1 MMYMPM
7 IDLHCDTIMKLYED
21 NNSNLLENDFQIDL
35 KRLQQ
40 NDFLLQTF
48 AIFLDKKQYP
58 NRKETALQMY
68 QRFIKELEKN
78 VATIGLIKSQADYNE
93 NKANKR
99 ISALLTL
106 EEGGILEGKIEN
118 LEEFYQLG
126 IRLITLT
133 WNYSNEIGTPNILYW
148 DKEKQILADNQTGL
162 TKFGFECIEKMNDLQ
177 MIIDLSHASDQ
188 VAKDVL
194 DSSAQGIVA
203 SHSNARKL
211 TPHPRNLS
219 DELIQ
224 KIADKNGVIGINF
237 FDQFLK
243 LNQQKDLPE
252 AISEHLWYMYQLVG
266 EDYLCFGSDFDGIPV
281 HSDLNDVNSF
291 PKIIQ
296 ALKQKGF
303 TSRQIDKISY
313 LNAENFLLHYLPKG
327 EVK

>member
-1 MMYMPM
+1 MKIPI
-7 IDLHCDTIMKLYED
+7 IDLHCDTIMKLYE
-21 NNSNLLENDFQIDL
+21 NPNSNLLENHFQIDL

-40 NDFLLQTF
+40 KDFLLQTF
-48 AIFLDKKQYP
+48 AIFLDKQQYP
-58 NRKETALQMY
+58 QRKKTALHMY

-78 VATIGLIKSQADYNE
+78 AATIGLIKTQADYNE
-93 NKANKR
+93 NKANKQ

-126 IRLITLT
+126 VRLITLT
-133 WNYSNEIGTPNILYW
+133 WNYPNEIGTPNILYW
-148 DKEKQILADNQTGL
+148 DKEKHILEENQTSL
-162 TKFGFECIEKMNDLQ
+162 TKFGFECIQRMSELH

-188 VAKDVL
+188 VAKDIL

-224 KIADKNGVIGINF
+224 KIADKNGLIGINF

-243 LNQQKDLPE
+243 LKQPTNLPA

-266 EDYLCFGSDFDGIPV
+266 EDHLCFGSDFDGIPV
-281 HSDLNDVNSF
+281 HPDLNDVNSF

>member
-1 MMYMPM
+1 MKIPI
-7 IDLHCDTIMKLYED
+7 IDLHCDTIMKLYE
-21 NNSNLLENDFQIDL
+21 NPNSNLLENHFQIDL

-40 NDFLLQTF
+40 KDFLLQTF
-48 AIFLDKKQYP
+48 AIFLDKQQYP
-58 NRKETALQMY
+58 QRKKTALHMY

-78 VATIGLIKSQADYNE
+78 AATIGLIKTQADYNE
-93 NKANKR
+93 NKANKQ

-126 IRLITLT
+126 VRLITLT
-133 WNYSNEIGTPNILYW
+133 WNYPNEIGTPNILYW
-148 DKEKQILADNQTGL
+148 DKEKHILAENQSGL
-162 TKFGFECIEKMNDLQ
+162 TKFGFECIQRMSELH

-188 VAKDVL
+188 VAKDIL

-224 KIADKNGVIGINF
+224 KIADKNGLIGINF

-243 LNQQKDLPE
+243 LNQPTDLPT

-266 EDYLCFGSDFDGIPV
+266 EDHLCFGSDFDGIPV
-281 HSDLNDVNSF
+281 HPNLNDVNSF

-296 ALKQKGF
+296 SLKQKGF
-303 TSRQIDKISY
+303 SSRQIEKISY
-313 LNAENFLLHYLPKG
+313 LNAENFILHYLPKG

>member
-1 MMYMPM
+1 MPI
-7 IDLHCDTIMKLYED
+7 IDLHCDTIMKLYENKNSQLFE
-21 NNSNLLENDFQIDL
+21 NNFQIDL

-48 AIFLDKKQYP
+48 AIFLDKNQYP
-58 NRKETALQMY
+58 NRKETALHMY

-78 VATIGLIKSQADYNE
+78 SATISIIKSQSDYCE
-93 NKANKR
+93 NKANKQ

-118 LEEFYQLG
+118 LEEFFQLG
-126 IRLITLT
+126 VRLITLT
-133 WNYSNEIGTPNILYW
+133 WNYPNEIGTPNIQYW
-148 DKEKQILADNQTGL
+148 DKKMQILADNQTSL
-162 TKFGFECIEKMNDLQ
+162 TNFGFECIKRMDDLH

-194 DSSAQGIVA
+194 ASSAQGIVA

-211 TPHPRNLS
+211 MPHPRNLS
-219 DELIQ
+219 DELIR
-224 KIADKNGVIGINF
+224 KIADKNGLIGINF

-243 LNQQKDLPE
+243 LNQPTDLPT

-266 EDYLCFGSDFDGIPV
+266 EDHLCFGSDFDGTPV
-281 HSDLNDVNSF
+281 HPDLNDVNSF

-296 ALKQKGF
+296 SLKQKGF
-303 TSRQIDKISY
+303 SSRQIEKISY
-313 LNAENFLLHYLPKG
+313 LNAENFLQHYLPKG

>member
-1 MMYMPM
+1 MPI
-7 IDLHCDTIMKLYED
+7 IDLHCDTIMKLYE
-21 NNSNLLENDFQIDL
+21 NPNSNLLENHFQIDL

-40 NDFLLQTF
+40 KDFLLQTF
-48 AIFLDKKQYP
+48 AIFLDKQQYP
-58 NRKETALQMY
+58 QRKKTALHMY

-78 VATIGLIKSQADYNE
+78 AATIGLIKTQADYNE
-93 NKANKR
+93 NKANKQ

-126 IRLITLT
+126 VRLITLT
-133 WNYSNEIGTPNILYW
+133 WNYPNEIGTPNILYW
-148 DKEKQILADNQTGL
+148 DKEKHILAENQSSL
-162 TKFGFECIEKMNDLQ
+162 TKFGFECIQRMSELH

-188 VAKDVL
+188 VAKDIL

-224 KIADKNGVIGINF
+224 KIADKNGLIGINF

-243 LNQQKDLPE
+243 LKQPTNLPA

-266 EDYLCFGSDFDGIPV
+266 EDSLCFGSDFDGIPV
-281 HSDLNDVNSF
+281 HADLNDVNSF

-303 TSRQIDKISY
+303 TSRQIEKISY
-313 LNAENFLLHYLPKG
+313 LNAENFLQHYLPKG

>member
-1 MMYMPM
+1 MPI
-7 IDLHCDTIMKLYED
+7 IDLHCDTIMKLYE
-21 NNSNLLENDFQIDL
+21 NPNSNLLENHFQIDL

-40 NDFLLQTF
+40 KDFLLQTF
-48 AIFLDKKQYP
+48 AIFLDKQQYP
-58 NRKETALQMY
+58 QRKKTALHMY

-78 VATIGLIKSQADYNE
+78 AATIGLIKTQADYNE
-93 NKANKR
+93 NKANKQ

-126 IRLITLT
+126 VRLITLT
-133 WNYSNEIGTPNILYW
+133 WNYPNEIGTPNILYW
-148 DKEKQILADNQTGL
+148 DKEKHILAENQTGL
-162 TKFGFECIEKMNDLQ
+162 TKFGFECIQRMSELH

-188 VAKDVL
+188 VAKDIL

-224 KIADKNGVIGINF
+224 KIADKNGLIGINF

-243 LNQQKDLPE
+243 LKQPTNLPA

-266 EDYLCFGSDFDGIPV
+266 EDSLCFGSDFDGIPV
-281 HSDLNDVNSF
+281 HADLNDVNSF

-303 TSRQIDKISY
+303 TSRQIEKISY

>member
-1 MMYMPM
+1 MPI
-7 IDLHCDTIMKLYED
+7 IDLHCDTIMKLYE
-21 NNSNLLENDFQIDL
+21 NPNSNLLENHFQIDL

-48 AIFLDKKQYP
+48 AIFLDKQQYP
-58 NRKETALQMY
+58 QRKKTALHMY

-78 VATIGLIKSQADYNE
+78 AATIGLIKTQADYNE
-93 NKANKR
+93 NKANKQ

-126 IRLITLT
+126 VRLITLT
-133 WNYSNEIGTPNILYW
+133 WNYPNEIGTPNILYW
-148 DKEKQILADNQTGL
+148 DKEKHILAENQTGL
-162 TKFGFECIEKMNDLQ
+162 TKFGFECIQRMSELH

-188 VAKDVL
+188 VAKDIL

-224 KIADKNGVIGINF
+224 KIADKNGLIGINF

-243 LNQQKDLPE
+243 LKQPTNLPA

-266 EDYLCFGSDFDGIPV
+266 EDSLCFGSDFDGIPV
-281 HSDLNDVNSF
+281 HADLNDVNSF

-303 TSRQIDKISY
+303 TSRQIEKISY
-313 LNAENFLLHYLPKG
+313 LNAENFLQHYLPKG

>member
-1 MMYMPM
+1 MPI
-7 IDLHCDTIMKLYED
+7 IDLHCDTIMKLYE
-21 NNSNLLENDFQIDL
+21 NPNSNLLENHFQIDL

-48 AIFLDKKQYP
+48 AIFLDKQQYP
-58 NRKETALQMY
+58 QRKKTALHMY

-78 VATIGLIKSQADYNE
+78 AATIGLIKTQADYNE
-93 NKANKR
+93 NKANKQ

-126 IRLITLT
+126 VRLITLT
-133 WNYSNEIGTPNILYW
+133 WNYPNEIGTPNILYW
-148 DKEKQILADNQTGL
+148 DKEKHILEENQTSL
-162 TKFGFECIEKMNDLQ
+162 TKFGFECVQRMSELH

-188 VAKDVL
+188 VAKDIL

-224 KIADKNGVIGINF
+224 KIADKNGLIGINF

-243 LNQQKDLPE
+243 LKQPTNLLA

-266 EDYLCFGSDFDGIPV
+266 EDSLCFGSDFDGIPV
-281 HSDLNDVNSF
+281 HADLNDVNSF

-303 TSRQIDKISY
+303 TSRQIEKISY
-313 LNAENFLLHYLPKG
+313 LNAENFLQHYLPKG

>member
-1 MMYMPM
+1 MPI
-7 IDLHCDTIMKLYED
+7 IDLHCDTIMKLYE
-21 NNSNLLENDFQIDL
+21 NPNSNLLENHFQIDL

-40 NDFLLQTF
+40 KDFLLQTF
-48 AIFLDKKQYP
+48 AIFLDKQQYP
-58 NRKETALQMY
+58 QRKKTALHMY

-78 VATIGLIKSQADYNE
+78 AATIGLIKTQADYNE
-93 NKANKR
+93 NKGNKQ

-126 IRLITLT
+126 VRLITLT
-133 WNYSNEIGTPNILYW
+133 WNYPNEIGTPNILYW
-148 DKEKQILADNQTGL
+148 DKEKHILAENQTGL
-162 TKFGFECIEKMNDLQ
+162 TKFGFECIQRMSELH

-194 DSSAQGIVA
+194 ASSAQGIVA

-224 KIADKNGVIGINF
+224 KIADKNGLIGINF

-243 LNQQKDLPE
+243 LKQPTNLPA

-266 EDYLCFGSDFDGIPV
+266 EDSLCFGSDFDGIPV
-281 HSDLNDVNSF
+281 HADLNDVNSF

-303 TSRQIDKISY
+303 TSRQIEKISY
-313 LNAENFLLHYLPKG
+313 LNAENFLQHYLPKG

>member
-1 MMYMPM
+1 MPI
-7 IDLHCDTIMKLYED
+7 IDLHCDTIMKLYE
-21 NNSNLLENDFQIDL
+21 NPNSNLLENHFQIDL

-40 NDFLLQTF
+40 KDFLLQTF
-48 AIFLDKKQYP
+48 AIFLDKQQYP
-58 NRKETALQMY
+58 QRKKTALHMY

-78 VATIGLIKSQADYNE
+78 AATIGLIKTQADYNE
-93 NKANKR
+93 NKGNKQ

-126 IRLITLT
+126 VRLITLT
-133 WNYSNEIGTPNILYW
+133 WNYPNEIGTPNILYW
-148 DKEKQILADNQTGL
+148 DKEKHILEENQTSL
-162 TKFGFECIEKMNDLQ
+162 TKFGFECIQRMSELH
-177 MIIDLSHASDQ
+177 MIINLSHASDQ
-188 VAKDVL
+188 VAKDIL

-224 KIADKNGVIGINF
+224 KIADKNGLIGINF

-243 LNQQKDLPE
+243 LKQPTNLPA
-252 AISEHLWYMYQLVG
+252 AISEHSWYMYQLVG
-266 EDYLCFGSDFDGIPV
+266 EDSLCFGSDFDGIPV
-281 HSDLNDVNSF
+281 HADLNDVNSF

-303 TSRQIDKISY
+303 TSRQIEKISY
-313 LNAENFLLHYLPKG
+313 LNAENFLQHYLPKG

>member
-1 MMYMPM
+1 MPI
-7 IDLHCDTIMKLYED
+7 IDLHCDTIMKLYE
-21 NNSNLLENDFQIDL
+21 NPNSNLLENHFQIDL

-48 AIFLDKKQYP
+48 AIFLDKQQYP
-58 NRKETALQMY
+58 QRKKTALHMY

-78 VATIGLIKSQADYNE
+78 AATIGLIKTQADYNK
-93 NKANKR
+93 NKANKQ

-126 IRLITLT
+126 VRLITLT
-133 WNYSNEIGTPNILYW
+133 WNYPNEIGTPNILYW
-148 DKEKQILADNQTGL
+148 DKEKHILAENQTGL
-162 TKFGFECIEKMNDLQ
+162 TKFGFECIQRMSELH

-188 VAKDVL
+188 VAKDIL

-224 KIADKNGVIGINF
+224 KIADKNGLIGINF

-243 LNQQKDLPE
+243 LKQPTNLPA

-266 EDYLCFGSDFDGIPV
+266 EDSLCFGSDFDGIPV
-281 HSDLNDVNSF
+281 HADLNDVNSF

-303 TSRQIDKISY
+303 TSRQIEKISY
-313 LNAENFLLHYLPKG
+313 LNAENFLQHYLPKG

>member
-1 MMYMPM
+1 MPI

-68 QRFIKELEKN
+68 QCFIKELEKN

-133 WNYSNEIGTPNILYW
+133 WNYPNEIGTPNIQYW
-148 DKEKQILADNQTGL
+148 DKKMQILADNQTGL
-162 TKFGFECIEKMNDLQ
+162 TNFGFECIKRMDDLH

-194 DSSAQGIVA
+194 ASSAQGIVA

-224 KIADKNGVIGINF
+224 KIADKNGLIGINF

-243 LNQQKDLPE
+243 LKQPTDLPT

-266 EDYLCFGSDFDGIPV
+266 EDHLCFGSDFDGIPV
-281 HSDLNDVNSF
+281 HPDLNDVNSF

>member
-1 MMYMPM
+1 MPI
-7 IDLHCDTIMKLYED
+7 IDLHCDTIMKLYE
-21 NNSNLLENDFQIDL
+21 NPNSNLLENHFQIDL

-40 NDFLLQTF
+40 KDFLLQTF
-48 AIFLDKKQYP
+48 AIFLDKQQYP
-58 NRKETALQMY
+58 QRKKTALHMY

-78 VATIGLIKSQADYNE
+78 AATIGLIKTQADYNE
-93 NKANKR
+93 NKANKQ

-126 IRLITLT
+126 VRLITLT
-133 WNYSNEIGTPNILYW
+133 WNYPNEIGTPNILYW
-148 DKEKQILADNQTGL
+148 DKEKHILEENQTGL
-162 TKFGFECIEKMNDLQ
+162 TKFGFECIQRMSELH

-188 VAKDVL
+188 VAKDIL

-224 KIADKNGVIGINF
+224 KIADKNGLIGINF

-243 LNQQKDLPE
+243 LKQPTNLPA

-266 EDYLCFGSDFDGIPV
+266 EDSLCFGSDFDGIPV
-281 HSDLNDVNSF
+281 HADLNDVNSF

-303 TSRQIDKISY
+303 TSRQIEKISY
-313 LNAENFLLHYLPKG
+313 LNAENFLQHYLPKG

>member
-1 MMYMPM
+1 MKIPI
-7 IDLHCDTIMKLYED
+7 IDLHCDTIMKLYE
-21 NNSNLLENDFQIDL
+21 NPNSNLLENHFQIDL

-40 NDFLLQTF
+40 KDFLLQTF
-48 AIFLDKKQYP
+48 AIFLDKQQYP
-58 NRKETALQMY
+58 QRKKTALHMY

-78 VATIGLIKSQADYNE
+78 AATIGLIKTQADYNE
-93 NKANKR
+93 NKANKQ

-126 IRLITLT
+126 VRLITLT
-133 WNYSNEIGTPNILYW
+133 WNYPNEIGTPNILYW
-148 DKEKQILADNQTGL
+148 DKEKHILEENQTSL
-162 TKFGFECIEKMNDLQ
+162 TKFGFECIQRMSELH

-188 VAKDVL
+188 VAKDIL
-194 DSSAQGIVA
+194 DSSAQRIVA
-203 SHSNARKL
+203 NHSNARKL

-224 KIADKNGVIGINF
+224 KIADKNGLIGINF

-243 LNQQKDLPE
+243 LKQPTNLPA

-266 EDYLCFGSDFDGIPV
+266 EDSLCFGSDFDGIPV
-281 HSDLNDVNSF
+281 HADLNDVNSF

-303 TSRQIDKISY
+303 TSRQIEKISY
-313 LNAENFLLHYLPKG
+313 LNAENFLQHYLPKG

>member
-1 MMYMPM
+1 MPI
-7 IDLHCDTIMKLYED
+7 IDLHCDTIMKLYE
-21 NNSNLLENDFQIDL
+21 NPNSNLLENHFQIDL

-40 NDFLLQTF
+40 KDFLLQTF
-48 AIFLDKKQYP
+48 AIFLDKQQYP
-58 NRKETALQMY
+58 QRKKTALHMY

-78 VATIGLIKSQADYNE
+78 AATIGLIKTQADYNE
-93 NKANKR
+93 NKANKQ

-126 IRLITLT
+126 VRLITLT
-133 WNYSNEIGTPNILYW
+133 WNYPNEIGTPNILYW
-148 DKEKQILADNQTGL
+148 DKEKHILEENQTSL

-194 DSSAQGIVA
+194 ASSAQGIVA

-219 DELIQ
+219 DELIR
-224 KIADKNGVIGINF
+224 KIADKNGLIGINF

-243 LNQQKDLPE
+243 LNQPTDLPT

-266 EDYLCFGSDFDGIPV
+266 EDHLCFGSDFDGIPV
-281 HSDLNDVNSF
+281 HPDLNDVNSF

-296 ALKQKGF
+296 SLKQKGF
-303 TSRQIDKISY
+303 SSRQIEKISY
-313 LNAENFLLHYLPKG
+313 LNAENFILHYLPKG

>member
-1 MMYMPM
+1 MKMPI
-7 IDLHCDTIMKLYED
+7 IDLHCDTIMKLYE
-21 NNSNLLENDFQIDL
+21 NPNSNLLENHFQIDL

-48 AIFLDKKQYP
+48 AIFLDKQQYP
-58 NRKETALQMY
+58 QRKKTALHMY

-78 VATIGLIKSQADYNE
+78 AATIGLIKTQADYNE
-93 NKANKR
+93 NKANKQ

-106 EEGGILEGKIEN
+106 KEGGILEGKIEN

-126 IRLITLT
+126 VRLITLT
-133 WNYSNEIGTPNILYW
+133 WNYPNEIGTPNILYW
-148 DKEKQILADNQTGL
+148 DKEKHILEENQTSL
-162 TKFGFECIEKMNDLQ
+162 TKFGFECIQRMSELH

-188 VAKDVL
+188 VAKDIL

-224 KIADKNGVIGINF
+224 KIADKNGLIGINF

-243 LNQQKDLPE
+243 LKQPTNLPA

-266 EDYLCFGSDFDGIPV
+266 EDSLCFGSDFDGIPV
-281 HSDLNDVNSF
+281 HADLNDVNSF

-303 TSRQIDKISY
+303 TSRQIEKISY
-313 LNAENFLLHYLPKG
+313 LNAENFLQHYLPKG

>member
-1 MMYMPM
+1 MPI
-7 IDLHCDTIMKLYED
+7 IDLHCDTIMKLYE
-21 NNSNLLENDFQIDL
+21 NPNSNLLENHFQIDL
-35 KRLQQ
+35 KRLRQ

-48 AIFLDKKQYP
+48 AIFLDKQQYP
-58 NRKETALQMY
+58 QRKKTALHMY

-78 VATIGLIKSQADYNE
+78 AATIGLIKTQADYNE
-93 NKANKR
+93 NKANKQ
-99 ISALLTL
+99 ISVLLTL

-126 IRLITLT
+126 VRLITLT
-133 WNYSNEIGTPNILYW
+133 WNYPNEIGTPNILYW
-148 DKEKQILADNQTGL
+148 DKEKHILAENQTGL
-162 TKFGFECIEKMNDLQ
+162 TKFGFECIQRMSELH

-188 VAKDVL
+188 MAKDIL

-224 KIADKNGVIGINF
+224 KIADKNGLIGINF

-243 LNQQKDLPE
+243 LKQPTNLPA

-266 EDYLCFGSDFDGIPV
+266 EDSLCFGSDFDGIPV
-281 HSDLNDVNSF
+281 HADLNDVNSF

-303 TSRQIDKISY
+303 TSRQIEKISY
-313 LNAENFLLHYLPKG
+313 LNAENFLQHYLPKG

>member
-68 QRFIKELEKN
+68 HRFIKELEKN
-78 VATIGLIKSQADYNE
+78 AATIGLIKSQADYNE

-126 IRLITLT
+126 IRLITVT
-133 WNYSNEIGTPNILYW
+133 WNYPNEIGTPNILYW

-162 TKFGFECIEKMNDLQ
+162 TKFGFECIERMNDLQ

-194 DSSAQGIVA
+194 TSSAQGIIA

-224 KIADKNGVIGINF
+224 KIADKNGLIGINF

-243 LNQQKDLPE
+243 LNQQTDLPA

-266 EDYLCFGSDFDGIPV
+266 EDHLCFGSDFDGIPV
-281 HSDLNDVNSF
+281 HPDLSDVNSF

-296 ALKQKGF
+296 TLKQKGF

-327 EVK
+327 EVQ

>member
-1 MMYMPM
+1 MMNMPI
-7 IDLHCDTIMKLYED
+7 IDLHCDTIMKLYENKNSQLFE
-21 NNSNLLENDFQIDL
+21 NNFQIDL

-48 AIFLDKKQYP
+48 AIFLDKNQYP
-58 NRKETALQMY
+58 NRKETALHMY

-78 VATIGLIKSQADYNE
+78 SATISIIKSQSDYCE
-93 NKANKR
+93 NKANKQ

-118 LEEFYQLG
+118 LEEFFQLG
-126 IRLITLT
+126 VRLITLT
-133 WNYSNEIGTPNILYW
+133 WNYPNEIGTPNIQYW
-148 DKEKQILADNQTGL
+148 DKKMQILADNQTGL
-162 TKFGFECIEKMNDLQ
+162 TNFGFECIKRMDDLH

-194 DSSAQGIVA
+194 ASSAQGIVA

-211 TPHPRNLS
+211 MPHPRNLS
-219 DELIQ
+219 DELIR
-224 KIADKNGVIGINF
+224 KIADKNGLIGINF

-243 LNQQKDLPE
+243 LNQPTDLPT

-266 EDYLCFGSDFDGIPV
+266 EDHLCFGSDFDGTPV
-281 HSDLNDVNSF
+281 HPDLNDVNSF

-296 ALKQKGF
+296 SLKQKGF
-303 TSRQIDKISY
+303 SSRQIEKISY
-313 LNAENFLLHYLPKG
+313 LNAENFLQHYLPKG

>member
-1 MMYMPM
+1 MMKMPI
-7 IDLHCDTIMKLYED
+7 IDLHCDTIMKLYENKNSQLFE
-21 NNSNLLENDFQIDL
+21 NNFQIDL

-48 AIFLDKKQYP
+48 AIFLDKNQYP
-58 NRKETALQMY
+58 NRKETALHMY

-78 VATIGLIKSQADYNE
+78 SATISIIKSQSDYCE
-93 NKANKR
+93 NKANKQ

-118 LEEFYQLG
+118 LEEFFQLG
-126 IRLITLT
+126 VRLITLT
-133 WNYSNEIGTPNILYW
+133 WNYPNEIGTPNIQYW
-148 DKEKQILADNQTGL
+148 DKKMQILADNQTGL
-162 TKFGFECIEKMNDLQ
+162 TNFGFECIKRMDDLH

-194 DSSAQGIVA
+194 ASSAQGIVA

-219 DELIQ
+219 DELIR
-224 KIADKNGVIGINF
+224 KIADKNGLIGINF

-243 LNQQKDLPE
+243 LNQPTDLPT

-266 EDYLCFGSDFDGIPV
+266 EDHLCFGSDFDGIPV
-281 HSDLNDVNSF
+281 HPDLNDVNSF

-296 ALKQKGF
+296 SLKQKGF
-303 TSRQIDKISY
+303 SSRQIEKISY

>member
-1 MMYMPM
+1 MPI
-7 IDLHCDTIMKLYED
+7 IDLHCDTIMKLYENKNSQLFE
-21 NNSNLLENDFQIDL
+21 NNFQIDL

-58 NRKETALQMY
+58 NRKETALHMY

-78 VATIGLIKSQADYNE
+78 SATISIIKSQSDYCE
-93 NKANKR
+93 NKANKQ

-118 LEEFYQLG
+118 LEEFFQLG
-126 IRLITLT
+126 VRLITLT
-133 WNYSNEIGTPNILYW
+133 WNYPNEIGTPNIQYW
-148 DKEKQILADNQTGL
+148 DKKMQILADNQTGL
-162 TKFGFECIEKMNDLQ
+162 TNFGFECIKRMDDLH

-194 DSSAQGIVA
+194 ASSAQGIVA

-219 DELIQ
+219 DELIR
-224 KIADKNGVIGINF
+224 KIADKNGLIGINF

-243 LNQQKDLPE
+243 LNQPTDLPT

-266 EDYLCFGSDFDGIPV
+266 EDHLCFGSDFDGIPI
-281 HSDLNDVNSF
+281 HPDLNDVNSF

-296 ALKQKGF
+296 SLKQKGF
-303 TSRQIDKISY
+303 SSRQIEKISY
-313 LNAENFLLHYLPKG
+313 LNAENFLQHYLPKG

>member
-1 MMYMPM
+1 MPI
-7 IDLHCDTIMKLYED
+7 IDLHCDTIMKLYE
-21 NNSNLLENDFQIDL
+21 NPNSNLLENHFQIDL

-40 NDFLLQTF
+40 KDFLLQTF
-48 AIFLDKKQYP
+48 AIFLDKQQYP
-58 NRKETALQMY
+58 QRKKTALHMY

-78 VATIGLIKSQADYNE
+78 AATIGLIKTQADYNE
-93 NKANKR
+93 NKANKQ

-126 IRLITLT
+126 VRLITLT
-133 WNYSNEIGTPNILYW
+133 WNYPNEIGTPNILYW
-148 DKEKQILADNQTGL
+148 DKEKHILEENQTSL
-162 TKFGFECIEKMNDLQ
+162 TKFGFECIQRMSELH

-188 VAKDVL
+188 VAKDIL

-224 KIADKNGVIGINF
+224 KIADKNGLIGINF

-243 LNQQKDLPE
+243 LKQLTNLPA

-266 EDYLCFGSDFDGIPV
+266 EDSLCFGSDFDGTPV
-281 HSDLNDVNSF
+281 HADLNDVNSF

-303 TSRQIDKISY
+303 TSRQIEKISY
-313 LNAENFLLHYLPKG
+313 LNAENFLQHYLPKG

>member
-1 MMYMPM
+1 MPI
-7 IDLHCDTIMKLYED
+7 IDLHCDTIMKLYE
-21 NNSNLLENDFQIDL
+21 NLNSNLLENHFQIDL

-48 AIFLDKKQYP
+48 AIFLDKQQYP
-58 NRKETALQMY
+58 QRKKTALHMY

-78 VATIGLIKSQADYNE
+78 AATIGLIKTQADYNE
-93 NKANKR
+93 NKANKQ

-126 IRLITLT
+126 VRLITLT
-133 WNYSNEIGTPNILYW
+133 WNYPNEIGTPNILYW
-148 DKEKQILADNQTGL
+148 DKEKHILEENQTSL
-162 TKFGFECIEKMNDLQ
+162 TKFGFECIQRMSELH

-188 VAKDVL
+188 VAKDIL

-224 KIADKNGVIGINF
+224 KIADKNGLIGINF

-243 LNQQKDLPE
+243 LKQPTNLPA

-266 EDYLCFGSDFDGIPV
+266 EDSLCFGSDFDGIPV
-281 HSDLNDVNSF
+281 HADLNDVNSF

-303 TSRQIDKISY
+303 TSRQIEKISY
-313 LNAENFLLHYLPKG
+313 LNAENFLQHYLPKG

>member
-1 MMYMPM
+1 MPI
-7 IDLHCDTIMKLYED
+7 IDLHCDTIMKLYENKNSQLFE
-21 NNSNLLENDFQIDL
+21 NNFQIDL

-48 AIFLDKKQYP
+48 AIFLDKNQYP
-58 NRKETALQMY
+58 NRKETALHMY

-78 VATIGLIKSQADYNE
+78 SATISIIKSQSDYCE
-93 NKANKR
+93 NKANKQ

-118 LEEFYQLG
+118 LEEFFQLG
-126 IRLITLT
+126 VRLITLT
-133 WNYSNEIGTPNILYW
+133 WNYPNEIGTPNIQYW
-148 DKEKQILADNQTGL
+148 DKKMQILADNQTGL
-162 TKFGFECIEKMNDLQ
+162 TNFGFECIKRMDDLH

-194 DSSAQGIVA
+194 ASSAQGIVA

-211 TPHPRNLS
+211 MPHPRNLS
-219 DELIQ
+219 DELIR
-224 KIADKNGVIGINF
+224 KIADKNGLIGINF

-243 LNQQKDLPE
+243 LNQPTDLPT

-266 EDYLCFGSDFDGIPV
+266 EDHLCFGSDFDGTPV
-281 HSDLNDVNSF
+281 HPDLNDVNSF

-296 ALKQKGF
+296 SLKQKGF
-303 TSRQIDKISY
+303 SSRQIEKISY
-313 LNAENFLLHYLPKG
+313 LNAENFLQHYLPKG

>member
-1 MMYMPM
+1 MPI
-7 IDLHCDTIMKLYED
+7 IDLHCDTIMKLYE
-21 NNSNLLENDFQIDL
+21 NPNSNLLENHFQIDL

-48 AIFLDKKQYP
+48 AIFLDKQQYP
-58 NRKETALQMY
+58 QRKKTALHMY

-78 VATIGLIKSQADYNE
+78 AATIGLIKTQADYNK
-93 NKANKR
+93 NKANKQ

-126 IRLITLT
+126 VRLITLT
-133 WNYSNEIGTPNILYW
+133 WNYPNEIGTPNILYW
-148 DKEKQILADNQTGL
+148 DKEKHILAENQTGL
-162 TKFGFECIEKMNDLQ
+162 TKFGFECIQRMSELH

-188 VAKDVL
+188 AAKDIL
-194 DSSAQGIVA
+194 ASSAQGIVA

-224 KIADKNGVIGINF
+224 KIADKNGLIGINF

-243 LNQQKDLPE
+243 LKQPTNLPA

-266 EDYLCFGSDFDGIPV
+266 EDSLCFGSDFDGIPV
-281 HSDLNDVNSF
+281 HADLNDVNSF

-303 TSRQIDKISY
+303 TSRQIEKISY
-313 LNAENFLLHYLPKG
+313 LNAENFLQHYLPKG

>member
-1 MMYMPM
+1 MKIPI
-7 IDLHCDTIMKLYED
+7 IDLHCDTIMKLYE
-21 NNSNLLENDFQIDL
+21 NPNSNLLENHFQIDL

-40 NDFLLQTF
+40 KDFLLQTF
-48 AIFLDKKQYP
+48 AIFLDKQQYP
-58 NRKETALQMY
+58 QRKKTALHMY

-78 VATIGLIKSQADYNE
+78 AATIGLIKTQADYNE
-93 NKANKR
+93 NKANKQ

-126 IRLITLT
+126 VRLITLT
-133 WNYSNEIGTPNILYW
+133 WNYPNEIGTPNILYW
-148 DKEKQILADNQTGL
+148 DKEKHILEENQTSL
-162 TKFGFECIEKMNDLQ
+162 TKFGFECIQRMSELH
-177 MIIDLSHASDQ
+177 MIINLSHASDQ
-188 VAKDVL
+188 VAKDIL

-224 KIADKNGVIGINF
+224 KIADKNGLIGINF

-243 LNQQKDLPE
+243 LKQPTNLPA
-252 AISEHLWYMYQLVG
+252 AISEHSWYMYQLVG
-266 EDYLCFGSDFDGIPV
+266 EDSLCFGSDFDGIPV
-281 HSDLNDVNSF
+281 HADLNDVNSF

-303 TSRQIDKISY
+303 TSRQIEKISY
-313 LNAENFLLHYLPKG
+313 LNAENFLQHYLPKG

>member
-1 MMYMPM
+1 MPI
-7 IDLHCDTIMKLYED
+7 IDLHCDTIMKLYE
-21 NNSNLLENDFQIDL
+21 NPNSNLLENHFQIDL

-48 AIFLDKKQYP
+48 AIFLDKQQYP
-58 NRKETALQMY
+58 QRKKTALHMY

-78 VATIGLIKSQADYNE
+78 AATIGLIKTQADYNE
-93 NKANKR
+93 NKANKQ

-126 IRLITLT
+126 VRLITLT
-133 WNYSNEIGTPNILYW
+133 WNYPNEIGTPNILYW
-148 DKEKQILADNQTGL
+148 DKEKHILAENQTGL
-162 TKFGFECIEKMNDLQ
+162 TKFGFECIQRMSELH

-188 VAKDVL
+188 VAKDIL

-224 KIADKNGVIGINF
+224 KIADKNGLIGINF

-243 LNQQKDLPE
+243 LKQPTNLPA
-252 AISEHLWYMYQLVG
+252 AINEHLWYMYQLVG
-266 EDYLCFGSDFDGIPV
+266 EDSLCFGSDFDGIPV
-281 HSDLNDVNSF
+281 HADLNDVNSF

-303 TSRQIDKISY
+303 TSRQIEKISY
-313 LNAENFLLHYLPKG
+313 LNTENFLQHYLPKG

>member
-1 MMYMPM
+1 MPI
-7 IDLHCDTIMKLYED
+7 IDLHCDTIMKLYE
-21 NNSNLLENDFQIDL
+21 NPNSNLLENHFQIDL

-40 NDFLLQTF
+40 KDFLLQTF
-48 AIFLDKKQYP
+48 AIFLDKQQYP
-58 NRKETALQMY
+58 QRKKTALHMY

-78 VATIGLIKSQADYNE
+78 AATIGLIKTQADYNE
-93 NKANKR
+93 NKANKQ

-126 IRLITLT
+126 VRLITLT
-133 WNYSNEIGTPNILYW
+133 WNYPNEIGTPNILYW
-148 DKEKQILADNQTGL
+148 DKEKHILAENQTGL
-162 TKFGFECIEKMNDLQ
+162 TKFGFECIQRMSELH

-188 VAKDVL
+188 VAKDIL

-203 SHSNARKL
+203 SHSNSRKL

-224 KIADKNGVIGINF
+224 KIADKNGLIGINF

-243 LNQQKDLPE
+243 LKQPTNLPA

-266 EDYLCFGSDFDGIPV
+266 EDSLCFGSDFDGIPV
-281 HSDLNDVNSF
+281 HADLNDVNSF

-303 TSRQIDKISY
+303 TSRQIEKISY
-313 LNAENFLLHYLPKG
+313 LNAENFLQHYLPKG

>member
-1 MMYMPM
+1 MKIPI
-7 IDLHCDTIMKLYED
+7 IDLHCDTIMKLYE
-21 NNSNLLENDFQIDL
+21 NPNSNLLENHFQIDL

-40 NDFLLQTF
+40 KDFLLQTF
-48 AIFLDKKQYP
+48 AIFLDKQQYP
-58 NRKETALQMY
+58 QRKKTALHMY

-78 VATIGLIKSQADYNE
+78 AATIGLIKTQADYNE
-93 NKANKR
+93 NKANKQ

-126 IRLITLT
+126 VRLITLT
-133 WNYSNEIGTPNILYW
+133 WNYPNEIGTPNILYW

-162 TKFGFECIEKMNDLQ
+162 TKFGFTCIEKMNDLQ
-177 MIIDLSHASDQ
+177 MLIDLSHASDQ

-194 DSSAQGIVA
+194 ASSTEGIVA

-224 KIADKNGVIGINF
+224 KIADKNGLIGINF

-243 LNQQKDLPE
+243 LKQPTNLPA

-266 EDYLCFGSDFDGIPV
+266 EDSLYFGSDFDGIPV
-281 HSDLNDVNSF
+281 HADLNDVNSF

-303 TSRQIDKISY
+303 TSRQIEKISY
-313 LNAENFLLHYLPKG
+313 LNAENFLQHYLPKG

>member
-1 MMYMPM
+1 MPI
-7 IDLHCDTIMKLYED
+7 IDLHCDTIMKLYE
-21 NNSNLLENDFQIDL
+21 NPNSNLLENHFQIDL

-40 NDFLLQTF
+40 KDFLLQTF
-48 AIFLDKKQYP
+48 AIFLDKQQYP
-58 NRKETALQMY
+58 QRKKTALHMY

-78 VATIGLIKSQADYNE
+78 AATIGLIKTQADYNE
-93 NKANKR
+93 NKANKQ
-99 ISALLTL
+99 ISVLLTL

-126 IRLITLT
+126 VRLITLT
-133 WNYSNEIGTPNILYW
+133 WNYPNEIGTPNILYW
-148 DKEKQILADNQTGL
+148 DKEKHILAENQTGL
-162 TKFGFECIEKMNDLQ
+162 TKFGFECIQRMSELH

-188 VAKDVL
+188 VAKDIL

-224 KIADKNGVIGINF
+224 KIADKNGLIGINF

-243 LNQQKDLPE
+243 LKQPTNLPA

-266 EDYLCFGSDFDGIPV
+266 EDSLCFGSDFDGIPV
-281 HSDLNDVNSF
+281 HADLNDVNSF

-303 TSRQIDKISY
+303 TSRQIEKISY
-313 LNAENFLLHYLPKG
+313 LNAENFLQHYLPKG

>member
-1 MMYMPM
+1 MPI
-7 IDLHCDTIMKLYED
+7 IDLHCDTIMKLYE
-21 NNSNLLENDFQIDL
+21 NPNSNLLENHFQIDL

-40 NDFLLQTF
+40 KDFLLQTF
-48 AIFLDKKQYP
+48 AIFLDKQQYP
-58 NRKETALQMY
+58 QRKKTALHMY

-78 VATIGLIKSQADYNE
+78 AATIGLIKTQADYNE
-93 NKANKR
+93 NKANKQ

-126 IRLITLT
+126 VRLITLT
-133 WNYSNEIGTPNILYW
+133 WNYPNEIGTPNILYW
-148 DKEKQILADNQTGL
+148 DKEKHILEENQSGL
-162 TKFGFECIEKMNDLQ
+162 TKFGFECIQRMSELH

-188 VAKDVL
+188 VAKDIL

-224 KIADKNGVIGINF
+224 KIADKNGLIGINF

-243 LNQQKDLPE
+243 LKQPTNLPA

-266 EDYLCFGSDFDGIPV
+266 EDSLCFGSDFDGIPV
-281 HSDLNDVNSF
+281 HADLNDVNSF

-303 TSRQIDKISY
+303 TSRQIEKISY
-313 LNAENFLLHYLPKG
+313 LNAENFLQHYLPKG

>member
-1 MMYMPM
+1 MKMPI
-7 IDLHCDTIMKLYED
+7 IDLHCDTIMKLYE
-21 NNSNLLENDFQIDL
+21 NLNSNLLENHFQIDL

-48 AIFLDKKQYP
+48 AIFLDKQQYP
-58 NRKETALQMY
+58 QRKKTALHMY

-78 VATIGLIKSQADYNE
+78 AATIGLIKTQADYNE
-93 NKANKR
+93 NKANKQ

-126 IRLITLT
+126 VRLITLT
-133 WNYSNEIGTPNILYW
+133 WNYPNEIGTPNILYW
-148 DKEKQILADNQTGL
+148 DKEKHILEENQTSL
-162 TKFGFECIEKMNDLQ
+162 TKFGFECIQRMSELH

-188 VAKDVL
+188 VAKDIL

-224 KIADKNGVIGINF
+224 KIADKNGLIGINF

-243 LNQQKDLPE
+243 LKQPTNLPA

-266 EDYLCFGSDFDGIPV
+266 EDSLCFGSDFDGIPV
-281 HSDLNDVNSF
+281 HADLNDVNSF

-303 TSRQIDKISY
+303 TSRQIEKISY
-313 LNAENFLLHYLPKG
+313 LNAENFLQHYLPKG

>member
-1 MMYMPM
+1 MKIPI
-7 IDLHCDTIMKLYED
+7 IDLHCDTIMKLYE
-21 NNSNLLENDFQIDL
+21 NPNSNLLENHFQIDL

-40 NDFLLQTF
+40 KDFLLQTF
-48 AIFLDKKQYP
+48 AIFLDKQQYP
-58 NRKETALQMY
+58 QRKKTALHMY

-78 VATIGLIKSQADYNE
+78 AATIGLIKTQADYNK
-93 NKANKR
+93 NKANKQ

-126 IRLITLT
+126 VRLITLT
-133 WNYSNEIGTPNILYW
+133 WNYPNEIGTPNILYW
-148 DKEKQILADNQTGL
+148 DKEKHILAENQTGL
-162 TKFGFECIEKMNDLQ
+162 TKFGFECIQRMSELH

-188 VAKDVL
+188 AAKDIL
-194 DSSAQGIVA
+194 ASSAQGIVA

-219 DELIQ
+219 DELIR
-224 KIADKNGVIGINF
+224 KIADKNGLIGINF

-243 LNQQKDLPE
+243 LNQPTDLPT

-266 EDYLCFGSDFDGIPV
+266 EDHLCFGSDFDGIPV
-281 HSDLNDVNSF
+281 HPDLNDVNSF

-296 ALKQKGF
+296 SLKQKGF
-303 TSRQIDKISY
+303 SSRQIEKISY
-313 LNAENFLLHYLPKG
+313 LNAENFILHYLPKG

>member
-1 MMYMPM
+1 MPI
-7 IDLHCDTIMKLYED
+7 IDLHCDTIMKLYE
-21 NNSNLLENDFQIDL
+21 NPNSNLLENHFDL

-40 NDFLLQTF
+40 KDFLLQTF
-48 AIFLDKKQYP
+48 AIFLDKQQYP
-58 NRKETALQMY
+58 QRKKTALHMY

-78 VATIGLIKSQADYNE
+78 AATIGLIKTQADYNE
-93 NKANKR
+93 NKANKQ
-99 ISALLTL
+99 ISVLLTL

-126 IRLITLT
+126 VRLITLT
-133 WNYSNEIGTPNILYW
+133 WNYPNEIGTPNILYW
-148 DKEKQILADNQTGL
+148 DKEKHILAENQTGL
-162 TKFGFECIEKMNDLQ
+162 TKFGFECIQRMSELH

-188 VAKDVL
+188 VAKDIL

-224 KIADKNGVIGINF
+224 KIADKNGLIGINF

-243 LNQQKDLPE
+243 LKQPTNLPA
-252 AISEHLWYMYQLVG
+252 AISKHLWYMYQLVG
-266 EDYLCFGSDFDGIPV
+266 EDSLCFGSDFDGIPG
-281 HSDLNDVNSF
+281 HADLNDVNSF

-303 TSRQIDKISY
+303 TSRQIEKISY
-313 LNAENFLLHYLPKG
+313 LNAENFLQHYLPKG

>member
-1 MMYMPM
+1 MPI
-7 IDLHCDTIMKLYED
+7 IDLHCDTIMKLYE
-21 NNSNLLENDFQIDL
+21 NPNSNLLENHFQIDL

-40 NDFLLQTF
+40 KDFLLQTF
-48 AIFLDKKQYP
+48 AIFLDKQQYP
-58 NRKETALQMY
+58 QRKKTALHMY

-78 VATIGLIKSQADYNE
+78 AATIGLIKTQADYNE
-93 NKANKR
+93 NKANKQ

-126 IRLITLT
+126 VRLITLT
-133 WNYSNEIGTPNILYW
+133 WNYPNEIGTPNILYW

-162 TKFGFECIEKMNDLQ
+162 TKFGFECIQRMSELH

-188 VAKDVL
+188 VAKDIL

-224 KIADKNGVIGINF
+224 KIADKNGLIGINF

-243 LNQQKDLPE
+243 LKQPTNLPA

-266 EDYLCFGSDFDGIPV
+266 EDSLCFGSDFDGIPV
-281 HSDLNDVNSF
+281 HADLNDVNSF

-303 TSRQIDKISY
+303 TSRQIEKISY
-313 LNAENFLLHYLPKG
+313 LNAENFLQHYLPKG

>member
-1 MMYMPM
+1 MPM
-7 IDLHCDTIMKLYED
+7 IDLHCDTIMKLYENKNSQLFE
-21 NNSNLLENDFQIDL
+21 NNFQIDL

-58 NRKETALQMY
+58 NRKETDLQMY

-78 VATIGLIKSQADYNE
+78 AATIGLIKSQADYNE
-93 NKANKR
+93 NKVNKR

-148 DKEKQILADNQTGL
+148 DKKMQILADNQTGL

-194 DSSAQGIVA
+194 ASSAQGIVA

-211 TPHPRNLS
+211 TPHPRNLC
-219 DELIQ
+219 DELIR
-224 KIADKNGVIGINF
+224 KIADKNGLIGINF

-243 LNQQKDLPE
+243 LNQPTDLPT

-266 EDYLCFGSDFDGIPV
+266 EDHLCFGSDFDGIPV
-281 HSDLNDVNSF
+281 HPDLNDVNSF

-296 ALKQKGF
+296 SLKQKGF
-303 TSRQIDKISY
+303 SSRQIEKISY
-313 LNAENFLLHYLPKG
+313 LNAENFILHYLPKG

>member
-1 MMYMPM
+1 MPI
-7 IDLHCDTIMKLYED
+7 IDLHCDTIMKLYE
-21 NNSNLLENDFQIDL
+21 NPNSNLLENHFQIDL

-40 NDFLLQTF
+40 KDFLLQTF
-48 AIFLDKKQYP
+48 AIFLDKQQYP
-58 NRKETALQMY
+58 QRKKTALHMY

-78 VATIGLIKSQADYNE
+78 AATIGLIKTQADYNE
-93 NKANKR
+93 NKANKQ

-126 IRLITLT
+126 VRLITLT
-133 WNYSNEIGTPNILYW
+133 WNYPNEIGTPNILYW
-148 DKEKQILADNQTGL
+148 DKEKHILAENQTGL
-162 TKFGFECIEKMNDLQ
+162 TKFGFECIQRMSELH

-194 DSSAQGIVA
+194 ASSAQGIVA

-224 KIADKNGVIGINF
+224 KIADKNGLIGINF

-243 LNQQKDLPE
+243 LKQPTNLPA
-252 AISEHLWYMYQLVG
+252 AISEHSWYMYQLVG
-266 EDYLCFGSDFDGIPV
+266 EDSLCFGSDFDGIPV
-281 HSDLNDVNSF
+281 HADLNDVNSF

-303 TSRQIDKISY
+303 TSRQIEKISY
-313 LNAENFLLHYLPKG
+313 LNAENFLQHYLPKG